1 MMRWIVGSSLKFRF
15 IVIAVA
21 AALMYFG
28 IRRVNDMPVDVFPEF
43 APPLVEIQ
51 TPCLGLSAEEVEE
64 LVTIPLEQAL
74 YGVPGLDVMRSKS
87 VAQLS
92 AVKMI
97 FKRGTDLYEAR
108 QLVGERVSQVTGVM
122 PKWSAPPVMLPPLSA
137 TSRMM
142 KIGITS
148 KKYSVMDCSMMAYWT
163 IRQRIMQVPGVANV
177 AMWGERLEML
187 QVQVDPK
194 RMAGHGITLNQ
205 VMNAAADAL
214 DVGLLQFSEGH
225 YVGSGGFIDTPN
237 QRLQVRHV
245 LPIIQRS
252 DDVKPDL
259 LAEVVITM
267 KDGQPIRLK
276 DVADVVVDHQPM
288 IGDGVVNEDVGLM
301 CIVEKYPWGNTLQ
314 VTRDVEKAIDAM
326 RPGLPDVDIDTTIF
340 RPATYIETSINKLTV
355 SLTIGC
361 VLLIVVLFA
370 FLYEWRV
377 ALISC
382 IAMPLSL
389 LAAALVLYYMGAT
402 INVMIL
408 AGFVI
413 ALGDIVD
420 DAIIDIENVVRR
432 LREQQKQG
440 RGKSL
445 KSMARIILEAS
456 LEVRGAIVYATLIE
470 VCAILP
476 VFFMAGLSGAFFQP
490 LALSYALALLVSMIV
505 ALTVT
510 PALSLIMLRNAPLES
525 RESPIVRWL
534 QAGYVK
540 ILEPIIQAPRYAYA
554 TVGVIVL
561 AGAVILFSPPPPE
574 KAPAL
579 VAKWWPKLGTE
590 LLPSFK
596 ERDFLMHWL
605 TDPSCSWPEMDR
617 ITIQAGKELLT
628 IPGVRNMGAHIG
640 QALIMDEVV
649 GMYFG
654 ENWVSVDPGVDY
666 DETLNKIQECVD
678 GYPGIYRDVQTYLK
692 ERIREVLTGTHEAIT
707 VRIYGTDLDVL
718 RQKADELK
726 KHLEKVEGLVG
737 LKVQMQQ
744 KIPQIDVE
752 VDLTK
757 ANQHGIKP
765 GDVRRAT
772 SALVGGE
779 EIGDIHIAN
788 RTYDIQVWST
798 PETRNSLTSIQNLP
812 MDTKDGKSVRLADIA
827 DVAIKPTPNVVQHE
841 NLMRSID
848 VGGNVGEGHDL
859 GSVAKGVREAVAK
872 VDFPLE
878 YNPTVIGEITERE
891 TAAKRVRIMSI
902 VSLIAVFLILHASF
916 KSVRLATLA
925 MVTLPSA
932 LVGGVIAAWFGG
944 GLISLGSLVGF
955 LTILGIAARNS
966 IMLIDHFQHLE
977 RFEGEK
983 FGPGLVLRGALERL
997 SPIVMTTL
1005 TTLVAV
1011 MPLVFVGSEP
1021 GHEIEHPMAVVIL
1034 GGMITSTLLNLFV
1047 VPSLYLRFGAS
1058 RHSAIETATG
1068 GEPQASFADA

>member
-15 IVIAVA
+15 IVIAIA
-21 AALMYFG
+21 AATMYFG
-28 IRRVNDMPVDVFPEF
+28 INAMREMPVDVFPEF
-43 APPLVEIQ
+43 APPRVEVQ

-64 LVTIPLEQAL
+64 LVTVPLERAL
-74 YGVPGLDVMRSKS
+74 YGVPALDRMISKS

-92 AVKMI
+92 SVKMD
-97 FKRGTDLYEAR
+97 FKRGTDLLLAR
-108 QLVGERVSQVTGVM
+108 QLVSERVNQTM
-122 PKWSAPPVMLPPLSA
+122 AILPAWSAPPVMLPPLSS

-142 KIGITS
+142 KIGISS
-148 KKYSVMDCSMMAYWT
+148 KKYSVIDLSMIAYWT
-163 IRQRIMQVPGVANV
+163 IRQRLLQVPGVANV

-194 RMAGHGITLNQ
+194 RMAQHGITLNQ
-205 VMNAAADAL
+205 VMDATADAL

-225 YVGSGGFIDTPN
+225 YVGAGGWVENDN
-237 QRLQVRHV
+237 QRLQIRHV

-252 DDVKPDL
+252 GEVKPDL

-276 DVADVVVDHQPM
+276 DIADVVVDHQPM
-288 IGDGVVNEDVGLM
+288 VGDGIVNDGPGLL
-301 CIVEKYPWGNTLQ
+301 CIVEKFPWGNTLR
-314 VTRDVEKAIDAM
+314 VSREVEKAIDAM

-340 RPATYIETSINKLTV
+340 RPATYIETSINKLTG
-355 SLTIGC
+355 SLLIGC
-361 VLLIVVLFA
+361 ILLVVVLFL

-389 LAAALVLYYMGAT
+389 VAAGLVLYYTGAT

-432 LREQQKQG
+432 LREAQKKG
-440 RGKSL
+440 HGKSL
-445 KSMARIILEAS
+445 RNMARIILYAS

-470 VCAILP
+470 VFAILP
-476 VFFMAGLSGAFFQP
+476 VFFMQGLSGAFFQP
-490 LALSYALALLVSMIV
+490 LAMSYALALLVSMIV

-510 PALSLIMLRNAPLES
+510 PALSLILLRNAPLEG
-525 RESPIVRWL
+525 RESPIVRWM
-534 QAGYVK
+534 QAAYVR
-540 ILEPIIQAPRYAYA
+540 ILAPIVSNPRYAYS

-561 AGAVILFSPPPPE
+561 AGAVILLSPPPP
-574 KAPAL
+574 KNAPAL
-579 VAKWWPKLGTE
+579 VAKWWPHLGAD

-605 TDPSCSWPEMDR
+605 TDPSTSWPEMNR
-617 ITIQAGKELLT
+617 ITIQASKELRA
-628 IPGVRNMGAHIG
+628 IPGVRNFGAHIG

-649 GMYFG
+649 GMHFG
-654 ENWVSVDPGVDY
+654 ENWISVDPNVDY
-666 DETLNKIQECVD
+666 DETLNKIQAVVD
-678 GYPGIYRDVQTYLK
+678 GYPGLYRDVQTYLK

-707 VRIYGTDLDVL
+707 VRIYGNDLDIL
-718 RQKADELK
+718 RQKAEELK
-726 KHLEKVEGLVG
+726 KHLEKVKGLVG

-752 VDLTK
+752 VKL
-757 ANQHGIKP
+757 AAAHSYGIKP

-772 SALVGGE
+772 STMVAGE

-798 PETRNSLTSIQNLP
+798 PESRNSLTAIQNLP
-812 MDTKDGKSVRLADIA
+812 MDTANGKTVRLADIA
-827 DVAIKPTPNVVQHE
+827 DVAIKPTPNVVLHE

-848 VGGNVGEGHDL
+848 VGGNVEGRDL
-859 GSVAKGVREAVAK
+859 GSVAADVKQAVAK
-872 VDFPLE
+872 VEFPLE
-878 YNPTVIGEITERE
+878 YHPHVIGEFAERQK
-891 TAAKRVRIMSI
+891 ASKRVWTMAI
-902 VSLIAVFLILHASF
+902 VSTVAVFLILHASF
-916 KSVRLATLA
+916 KNLRLAVLA

-932 LVGGVIAAWFGG
+932 LVGGVIGAYLGDG
-944 GLISLGSLVGF
+944 IISLGSMVGF

-983 FGPGLVLRGALERL
+983 FGPGLVLRGARERL
-997 SPIVMTTL
+997 SPIMMTTL
-1005 TTLVAV
+1005 TTIVAV
-1011 MPLVFVGSEP
+1011 LPLVVAGSIP
-1021 GHEIEHPMAVVIL
+1021 GHEVEHPMAIVIL

-1047 VPSLYLRFGAS
+1047 VPSMYLRYAANGRPVA
-1058 RHSAIETATG
+1058 AT
-1068 GEPQASFADA
+1068 DAQEGFLAT